1 MNKSITYFQ
10 KISSGRVVL
19 FSFILTM
26 AVYLL
31 MLLYTIPKVE
41 SFAPGIALFD
51 LSPAGYSYQ
60 HATSLLEALGE
71 TGRSVYLYQQ
81 LPADFIY
88 PGLFAISYSLL
99 LIWLFAKS
107 FKPDSKIFYLAIV
120 PALGGLFD
128 YLENVCIVLMIKSF
142 PDLSQELVT
151 VASSFSVLKSIFTT
165 GFFLLL
171 LIGFV
176 AYIVLL
182 IKRNPKVEHSSK

>member
-10 KISSGRVVL
+10 KIASGKVVL
-19 FSFILTM
+19 FSFIFTM
-26 AVYLL
+26 AAYLL

-60 HATSLLEALGE
+60 HATSLVQALGE
-71 TGRSVYLYQQ
+71 TGRSIYLHQQ

-107 FKPDSKIFYLAIV
+107 FKANSKMFYLAIV
-120 PALGGLFD
+120 PVLGGLFD
-128 YLENVCIVLMIKSF
+128 YLENVCIILMIKSF
-142 PDLSQELVT
+142 PDLSQELVA
-151 VASSFSVLKSIFTT
+151 VASSFSILKSIFTT
-165 GFFLLL
+165 VFFLLL
-171 LIGFV
+171 FVGFIAFLV
-176 AYIVLL
+176 TL
-182 IKRNPKVEHSSK
+182 IKRKHKVEYALK

>member
-10 KISSGRVVL
+10 KIASGRVVL

-60 HATSLLEALGE
+60 HATSLFEALGE

-182 IKRNPKVEHSSK
+182 IKRNPKVEYSSK

>member
-1 MNKSITYFQ
+1 MNKSLTYLQ
-10 KISSGRVVL
+10 KIASGRVVL
-19 FSFILTM
+19 FSVILTM

-31 MLLYTIPKVE
+31 MLLNTIPKVE

-51 LSPAGYSYQ
+51 LSPSGYSYQ
-60 HATSLLEALGE
+60 HAASLLGTLGE

-81 LPADFIY
+81 LPVDFIY

-99 LIWLFAKS
+99 LIWLFAKG
-107 FKPDSKIFYLAIV
+107 FKPESKIFYLAIV
-120 PALGGLFD
+120 PVLGGLFD

-165 GFFLLL
+165 GFFFLL

-176 AYIVLL
+176 AYIVSL
-182 IKRNPKVEHSSK
+182 IKRNPKVEYSSK

>member
-10 KISSGRVVL
+10 KISSGRIVL

-60 HATSLLEALGE
+60 HATSLFEALGE